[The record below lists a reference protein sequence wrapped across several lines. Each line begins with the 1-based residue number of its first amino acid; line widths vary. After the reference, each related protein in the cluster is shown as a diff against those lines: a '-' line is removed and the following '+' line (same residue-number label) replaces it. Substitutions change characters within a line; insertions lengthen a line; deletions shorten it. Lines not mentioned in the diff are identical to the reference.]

1 SVIGILLLSTLLFSL
16 SKSNY
21 FSPTGF
27 LLITC
32 ACVHQKRVRAVGGRV
47 TATRAPIAHVRSELS
62 ARALH
67 KKEYARVRGELPAR
81 APPPRTCGGCSP
93 RVRSTK
99 KSTCTCGASYRHARP
114 HRARAEEVPRA
125 CATQKRV
132 RPRVGRVTG
141 TRTPIVHVRSEFSAR
156 VRGIIYQKW
165 VFFAISS

>member
-1 SVIGILLLSTLLFSL
+1 MYSLL
-16 SKSNY
+16 
-21 FSPTGF
+21 
-27 LLITC
+27 
-32 ACVHQKRVRAVGGRV
+32 KRVRARAGRV
-47 TATRAPIAHVRSELS
+47 TGTRAPIVHVRSELS

-67 KKEYARVRGELPAR
+67 KREYARVWGELPAR
-81 APPPRTCGGCSP
+81 ALPSCTCGGGSP

-99 KSTCTCGASYRHARP
+99 ESTRECGASCRHAHS

-156 VRGIIYQKW
+156 GRGIIYQKR
-165 VFFAISS
+165 VIFCNILLK